1 MTVLVALFG
10 ARHRLDL
17 VAGLSDGI
25 LTALTL
31 GAGHMLPGSTPM
43 SVSLGLRV
51 ACAGAVSGAFVFF
64 VAHYAER
71 RGELVEAERQLNL
84 TSHGRLATSRL
95 GRAAVWEAAI
105 QAAIASICTFCGA
118 LVPLLVSA
126 LIQQPR
132 WLGALVALI
141 ALCLLGYFLARTV
154 YGHALSWMAGLVL
167 GGVTLT
173 LLGVWLDIA

>member
-1 MTVLVALFG
+1 MNMAGGLFD

-31 GAGHMLPGSTPM
+31 GAGHMLPGSAPM
-43 SVSLGLRV
+43 GVSLALRV
-51 ACAGAVSGAFVFF
+51 ACAAAVSGAFIFF

-95 GRAAVWEAAI
+95 GRAAMREAVV
-105 QAAIASICTFCGA
+105 QAAIASGCTFCGA
-118 LVPLLVSA
+118 LLPLMASA
-126 LIQQPR
+126 LIPQPR
-132 WLGALVALI
+132 WPGALVALL

-154 YGHALSWMAGLVL
+154 YGHILRWMLGLVL
-167 GGVTLT
+167 GGVVLA

>member
-1 MTVLVALFG
+1 MRLLHNLFD

-31 GAGHMLPGSTPM
+31 GAGHMLPTSAPM
-43 SVSLGLRV
+43 SIGLALRV
-51 ACAGAVSGAFVFF
+51 ACAAAVSGAFVFF

-71 RGELVEAERQLNL
+71 RGELVDAERQLNL

-95 GRAAVWEAAI
+95 GRAAMWEAAT
-105 QAAIASICTFCGA
+105 QAAIASGCTFCGA
-118 LVPLLVSA
+118 LLPLMVSA
-126 LIQQPR
+126 LILRPR
-132 WLGALVALI
+132 WLGALVALM

-154 YGHALSWMAGLVL
+154 YGHPSRWMLGLVL
-167 GGVTLT
+167 GGAGLG
-173 LLGVWLDIA
+173 LMGVWLDIA